1 MGVLRVCAWL
11 EQALTRVELGASLL
25 AFAAMLALSVADIV
39 GRNLFNATLP
49 GGDLVLRQ
57 LVLWVALP
65 GAALAVAAQRHLHL
79 DPANLAAARIDIRMD
94 MQSARTGTKDV
105 DDVMR
110 GKDFLDVQRFG
121 EARFASEAVSALGGD
136 NYEARGKLTIRDVTR
151 DVTLRFTL
159 RIQGGQA
166 TARGRLGIKRLDY
179 GVGRNEWAATTY
191 VADEVTIEFTVAAT
205 R

>member
-1 MGVLRVCAWL
+1 MRAHGLIV
-11 EQALTRVELGASLL
+11 ALLAATPALAGPDDPWTIDQGRSRIEFGASQIGNIITGRIGTWTGT
-25 AFAAMLALSVADIV
+25 IV
-39 GRNLFNATLP
+39 
-49 GGDLVLRQ
+49 
-57 LVLWVALP
+57 
-65 GAALAVAAQRHLHL
+65 L

-94 MQSARTGTKDV
+94 MQTARTGTKDV

-121 EARFASEAVSALGGD
+121 ETRFTSEAVSALGGD
-136 NYEARGKLTIRDVTR
+136 AYEARGKLTIRDVTR

-191 VADEVTIEFTVAAT
+191 VADEVTIDFTVAAT